1 MIKEINIF
9 KILKIGVV
17 LTLLYFLIFLLSTFV
32 FSDKLSREEL
42 IAVTDIYEEMI
53 PVNNDIKSDFY
64 VDTLLKV
71 LDKQYILNELRKDSV
86 IYSMSVSERALSMYQ
101 STLDG
106 EKVYQYLSR
115 CHLDFDKFVGLDAS
129 SDIFELNE
137 SFFLNSSTD
146 VEDLNTFGNLLVEI
160 LHNENQFLKELE
172 NDKIST
178 ISGVV
183 ISYIVLFV
191 ILYFVKFDSLLNSKN
206 KSSEKRVEAE

>member
-71 LDKQYILNELRKDSV
+71 LDKQYILNELRK
-86 IYSMSVSERALSMYQ
+86 ENGQ
-101 STLDG
+101 S
-106 EKVYQYLSR
+106 
-115 CHLDFDKFVGLDAS
+115 
-129 SDIFELNE
+129 
-137 SFFLNSSTD
+137 
-146 VEDLNTFGNLLVEI
+146 
-160 LHNENQFLKELE
+160 
-172 NDKIST
+172 
-178 ISGVV
+178 
-183 ISYIVLFV
+183 
-191 ILYFVKFDSLLNSKN
+191 
-206 KSSEKRVEAE
+206 